1 MKNTLLIL
9 GALLLFSLPLSAQK
23 NLSFSAEGIVGFGFG
38 KGPVAFETTQFVAEY
53 HLGEA
58 FVLGAGAGLRCAI
71 PTYTYHVT
79 NGKAKREAPYMEFV
93 IPLFLRLGYYASRW
107 NAVVDGGYAVGLFS
121 VSGLNSGDPAMFSW
135 HSLYKG
141 FFVDPH
147 VAISFGKHNVGLGVL
162 FQQTLTRTSTSTS
175 TDTTLSTH
183 VEEKTVFTPALTL
196 RYAFRF

>member
-71 PTYTYHVT
+71 PTITYDIT
-79 NGKAKREAPYMEFV
+79 NGKARREAYFLEFDL
-93 IPLFLRLGYYASRW
+93 PLFLRLGYYAPRW
-107 NAVVDGGYAVGLFS
+107 NAAVDGGYA
-121 VSGLNSGDPAMFSW
+121 A
-135 HSLYKG
+135 SLSSRISFYKG
-141 FFVDPH
+141 FFIDPH
-147 VAISFGKHNVGLGVL
+147 VAISFGRHNVGLGVL
-162 FQQTLTRTSTSTS
+162 FQQTFTRTSTSTS